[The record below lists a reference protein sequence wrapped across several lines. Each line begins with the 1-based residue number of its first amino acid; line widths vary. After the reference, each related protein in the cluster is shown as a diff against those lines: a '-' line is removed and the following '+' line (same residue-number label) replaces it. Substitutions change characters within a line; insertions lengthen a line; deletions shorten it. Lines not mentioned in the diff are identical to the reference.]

1 DLGSHTDEELVE
13 MAQTSAEG
21 DLRAFDTLVSRHQ
34 ARVLANCRYLT
45 RSPDDAEDLAQEV
58 FIKGYFGLARF
69 EGRSQFKTWI
79 QRIKVNHCLNHIRK
93 QKDKVHLDVQDA
105 AMEAEPDLQVAPQG
119 ERRAEAS
126 DERELVRAVLD
137 ILPDTLRVP
146 LILRDLDGLSYQEI
160 ADSLEIGLSATK
172 MRIKRGREEFR
183 AAYEKAKQSLEMQET
198 HE

>member
-1 DLGSHTDEELVE
+1 MKDLEGRTDEELVE
-13 MAQTSAEG
+13 MAQASAEG
-21 DLRAFDTLVSRHQ
+21 DLRAFDQLVSRHQ
-34 ARVLANCRYLT
+34 ARILANCRYLT

-93 QKDKVHLDVQDA
+93 KKDKVHLDVQDA
-105 AMEAEPDLQVAPQG
+105 AMEAEPELHVAPQA
-119 ERRAEAS
+119 ERRAEAA
-126 DERELVRAVLD
+126 DERELVKSVLD
-137 ILPDTLRVP
+137 ELPDTLRVP

-183 AAYEKAKQSLEMQET
+183 AAYEQAKKVQES